1 MEEWWDGGRRR
12 DGGIEDEEARG
23 RVGKGRGRKAGRHH
37 HLCHYRV
44 DGVVNTGGE

>member
-1 MEEWWDGGRRR
+1 MVGWRKEEGWR
-12 DGGIEDEEARG
+12 DRGEEEARG
-23 RVGKGRGRKAGRHH
+23 RVGKGRGRRAGRHH